1 MLDLLRSSNTSDT
14 FENCKT
20 KAGRMKDDVSRILIS
35 ILQGRM
41 KDDVSRILISILHV
55 YRVVTFHV
63 LCNFILFS
71 FFEQRTMSYIIQKEK
86 RKKKRK
92 ELP

>member
-20 KAGRMKDDVSRILIS
+20 KA
-35 ILQGRM
+35 GRM